1 MSYAVIKIGGAL
13 LGNEEGMSAFW
24 KQVQRLNEEMQVVIV
39 HGGGPQATAMARKLG
54 HEPTMIE
61 GRRKTGDLDLSI
73 MHWTLCGELN
83 TQLVAQASTFGLQA
97 VGIKGIDGQTV
108 CVHKRPP
115 WNIAGKDVDF
125 GWVGDVETIN
135 TNLLKLL
142 LTNNY
147 LPIVTPLGIDEKGQT
162 YNVNAD
168 TIAQSI
174 ASALQVQLFCM
185 VAASGGV
192 RKDAKNHESHL
203 FSINAEMYANGK
215 EAGWIQ
221 GGMIVKLKVAFDA
234 LYSGIPEVYITQPE
248 DLYERKIG
256 TQIV

>member
-13 LGNEEGMSAFW
+13 LGDETSMASFW
-24 KQVQRLNEEMQVVIV
+24 KQVQRLADKMAVVVV
-39 HGGGPQATAMARKLG
+39 HGGGPQATAMAHTLG

-61 GRRKTGDLDLSI
+61 GRRVTSNLDLSI
-73 MHWTLCGELN
+73 MHWALCGELN
-83 TQLVAQASTFGLQA
+83 TRLVSQASSIGLPA

-108 CVHKRPP
+108 KVHKRPP
-115 WNIAGKDVDF
+115 WTIAGQEVDF

-135 TNLLKLL
+135 TDLLQLL

-147 LPIVTPLGIDEKGQT
+147 LPVVTPLGIDEQGQT

-174 ASALQVQLFCM
+174 ASALNAQLFCM
-185 VAASGGV
+185 VAESGGV
-192 RKDAKNHESHL
+192 RRVAEDASSHL
-203 FSINAEMYANGK
+203 STMDADTYFQGK
-215 EAGWIQ
+215 NEGWIK

-234 LYSGIPEVYITQPE
+234 LHSGVSEVYICKPE
-248 DLYERKIG
+248 DIFARLTG
-256 TQIV
+256 TRII